1 MQHPA
6 TLTLQKWGNSLAVR
20 IPSALARSG
29 HFSVGQPIEMSLMD
43 AHLIMT
49 PVGTPKLSLS
59 QKLALFDPI
68 KHRGEAMATTRIGAE
83 VFE

>member
-1 MQHPA
+1 MHHPT

-20 IPSALARSG
+20 IPSVLARSG
-29 HFSVGQPIEMSLMD
+29 RFSVGQPIEMTLVD

-49 PVGTPKLSLS
+49 PVGAPKLSLS

-68 KHRGEAMATTRIGAE
+68 KHAGEAMATAHIGAE